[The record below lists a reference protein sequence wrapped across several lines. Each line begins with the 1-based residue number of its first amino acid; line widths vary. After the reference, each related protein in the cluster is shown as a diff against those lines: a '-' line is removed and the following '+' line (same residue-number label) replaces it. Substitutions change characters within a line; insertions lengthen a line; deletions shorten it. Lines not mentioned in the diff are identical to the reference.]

1 MKKSDLKVNDI
12 VLTRD
17 GRQYMIHEFDGKLY
31 MIGEEFN
38 PISDYGEDLDMDN
51 HDTFP
56 SLRGLDIVEV
66 RRPDRPSELINRWWH
81 KASVIWQRDGVDIE
95 FTEKTPVHTPKK
107 VENALRTI
115 SEYCEKM
122 EENECKNCVLYD
134 EYDYGSCQLQGKYDA
149 PSTWNIRP
157 KIILYDEGF

>member
-17 GRQYMIHEFDGKLY
+17 GRQYMIHEFDGELY

-38 PISDYGEDLDMDN
+38 LISDYDEDLNMDN

-66 RRPDRPSELINRWWH
+66 RRPDRPSELINRWW
-81 KASVIWQRDGVDIE
+81 KTASVIWQRDGVDIE
-95 FTEKTPVHTPKK
+95 FAEKIPVHTLKK

-122 EENECKNCVLYD
+122 QENECKTCALYD
-134 EYDYGSCQLQGKYDA
+134 EYDCGSCQLQGKYDA
-149 PSTWNIRP
+149 PSTWNVRP
-157 KIILYDEGF
+157 KIKL